1 MPNREQ
7 AEKDIAS
14 HLKRFWD
21 PRMRRVIV
29 ASLDTGDAD
38 SMSAIVREA
47 ISTHRQMLA

>member
-1 MPNREQ
+1 
-7 AEKDIAS
+7 
-14 HLKRFWD
+14 
-21 PRMRRVIV
+21 MRRVIV